1 MMSERRAVFLVV
13 LTLRSDFLDRLQ
25 AAPGR
30 SFDIVP
36 FTLDPLPKDRIPDI
50 IRKPARV
57 VGLTID
63 EGVVQAAIRDA
74 GSVYA
79 LPLLAFALR
88 EIYEADKAKDDKG
101 HWTLEDYEVL
111 GDPAAKLNPIENAVR
126 KAAERVMAQA
136 ELRGADRG
144 LVRRVFVPRLVRV
157 NDEGRYVRQSARVAE
172 FDTAERAL
180 VDDLIGARL
189 LAIWEENGEDRIEVA
204 HEALFTKWPT
214 LNAILE
220 EDSRVPD
227 RPRAAQARS
236 QGLAGRARGSEG
248 VDAAVGCEASRARS
262 WLGARPKQ
270 LSPDERDFIEA
281 SVAAAAAQERRLLA
295 RRVGRS
301 QPRCSWPRPP

>member
-1 MMSERRAVFLVV
+1 M
-13 LTLRSDFLDRLQ
+13 
-25 AAPGR
+25 
-30 SFDIVP
+30 
-36 FTLDPLPKDRIPDI
+36 
-50 IRKPARV
+50 

-63 EGVVQAAIRDA
+63 EAVVQAAIRDA

-157 NDEGRYVRQSARVAE
+157 NDEGRYVRQSARAAE

-180 VDDLIGARL
+180 VDDLIAARL

-220 EDSRVPD
+220 ED
-227 RPRAAQARS
+227 
-236 QGLAGRARGSEG
+236 LEFLIGREQLKRDLKEWL
-248 VDAAVGCEASRARS
+248 DAPAIRRRRRCCRARS
-262 WLGARPKQ
+262 SSGRK
-270 LSPDERDFIEA
+270 
-281 SVAAAAAQERRLLA
+281 LA
-295 RRVGRS
+295 RRAAEAALPRRAGFHRGERGSGGGAGAAPTRAARHGRRLVARGRGLRRGGLLDRRRTPGRGNRTPGRRGGA
-301 QPRCSWPRPP
+301 QTCE